1 MRRFVPLV
9 THMLLPCNFI
19 SYQLG
24 LGLFA
29 SRGVKTIRGFAVGDK
44 TFSTATLVST
54 IVATWIDY
62 NAPDCIIEVN
72 ETTIPSYVDED
83 GEFVPLP
90 PEFNPENL
98 CSECFDAMDKKWREL
113 EKPSDDFFQWPRDK
127 DKTMDEIG
135 WE

>member
-1 MRRFVPLV
+1 MHPID
-9 THMLLPCNFI
+9 HAWALLKTNKEPCPVCG
-19 SYQLG
+19 S
-24 LGLFA
+24 
-29 SRGVKTIRGFAVGDK
+29 TEPRGF
-44 TFSTATLVST
+44 
-54 IVATWIDY
+54 
-62 NAPDCIIEVN
+62 
-72 ETTIPSYVDED
+72 VDED